1 MNKLLFSRKWYLIT
15 TKTFQQQYT
24 WKEFSL
30 NVLKLKGLRKMYEL
44 LKTKDY
50 IVRFDLNG
58 KSRSGYA
65 EYGLVI
71 ICF

>member
-1 MNKLLFSRKWYLIT
+1 M
-15 TKTFQQQYT
+15 
-24 WKEFSL
+24 
-30 NVLKLKGLRKMYEL
+30 LKLKGLRKMYEL

-65 EYGLVI
+65 EYGLVVI
-71 ICF
+71 F

>member
-1 MNKLLFSRKWYLIT
+1 
-15 TKTFQQQYT
+15 
-24 WKEFSL
+24 
-30 NVLKLKGLRKMYEL
+30 MYEL

-65 EYGLVI
+65 EYGLVVI
-71 ICF
+71 F